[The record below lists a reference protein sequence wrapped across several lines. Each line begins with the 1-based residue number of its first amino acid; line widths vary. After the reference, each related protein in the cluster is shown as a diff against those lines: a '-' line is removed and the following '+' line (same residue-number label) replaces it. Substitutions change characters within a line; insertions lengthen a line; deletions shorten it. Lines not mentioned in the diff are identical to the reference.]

1 MKAEMFLSLAVLCS
15 APARAAMV
23 AGEPAAAGETPA
35 AAAAPVATEVLL
47 FLDEEESQKGS
58 QRAASFRV
66 SGFYLREPAPREK
79 AAFTLLPQDGLPV
92 SGFLIDAV
100 EEDREHGWAV
110 RKASALQQGYHRRK
124 MKAHYIRGIAVYP
137 AAPKARLLPAE
148 KIERFGGHAK
158 HEPAF
163 GVDLDADGA
172 ADLVDFKY
180 YCKNPAAPYPLGDKN
195 LAAFDTDKICR
206 KSYRRAP
213 DGWKLLP

>member
-1 MKAEMFLSLAVLCS
+1 MNTKLLLSLAVLCS

-23 AGEPAAAGETPA
+23 ASEPAAPGETPA
-35 AAAAPVATEVLL
+35 AAAAPVATEILL
-47 FLDEEESQKGS
+47 FLNEKESQKES

-79 AAFTLLPQDGLPV
+79 EAFTLLPQDGFPV
-92 SGFLIDAV
+92 SGFSIDAV
-100 EEDREHGWAV
+100 EEDQEHGWAV

-137 AAPKARLLPAE
+137 AAPKARLLPPE
-148 KIERFGGHAK
+148 KIERFGKHAK
-158 HEPAF
+158 HEPVF

-180 YCKNPAAPYPLGDKN
+180 YCKDPSSPYPLEDQR